1 MASLKYD
8 LPLLDRDTRFSL
20 WQVKM
25 RAVLSQADLDDAL
38 EGFGKKDVKAWTDEE
53 KRKDRKALSHIHLH
67 LSNNILQEVL
77 AEKTAAALWLKLES
91 ICMSKDLTSKMHM
104 KMKLFTHRLQ
114 EGGSVLNH
122 VASFKEIVADLQS
135 MEKEKM
141 KQMVR
146 SEESTSN
153 GEALAT
159 RGREEQRSSKP
170 GNRGKSQGER
180 GRSKS
185 KNRNKMFCKYCKKT
199 NHWIEDC
206 WKVQNKE
213 KRNGNTRFKKSEDDG
228 KASVASSENSDN
240 GDNGGLLRMGDN
252 TPCEVI
258 GIGSVKIGTHDGM
271 TRTPTDVRHVP
282 NMFRNLISLSTL
294 DNKGYRKEGI
304 VRHHTIPHTPQQNGV
319 TERMNRT
326 IVSKARCM
334 LSNASMGRQFWAEAA
349 NTACHLINRSPS
361 NAIDKKTPMES
372 VCEVENLDEGDH
384 VTHDDIGTQ
393 DTHILDDDSPA
404 VVHSPVLRSTQPMAV
419 DRPARVRKPVRRLIE
434 ECNVGFALSCAEEI
448 DCCAEPSTYTEAMIS
463 GDREKWMFAMQE
475 EMQSLEKNGT
485 WDIVRLPAGKKAV
498 RCKWIFKRREGSSPS
513 ETTRYKA
520 RLVAKGFSQIPGID
534 YNDVFSPVVKHSSIR
549 ALFGIVA
556 MHNLELEQLDVK
568 TAFLH
573 GDLEEEIYMDQ
584 SEGFIVPDLSYAM
597 SLVSRYMA
605 NPGKEHWNAVKWIL
619 SQSAIHLTK
628 DQMFH
633 ERTKHID
640 VKYHYVREV
649 IAEGRLKQRPSSWDT
664 AGLLAQ
670 LQEEMSEE
678 DKRRDFRGPEF
689 TPVKSTSKPAYPLP
703 PPPQLDKFR
712 PAPVDDRRS
721 VDTKTPSAD
730 DRWTALKNYRRAR
743 GLCQRCA
750 EKWSR
755 DHKCADA
762 VQLHAVQEVLELFS
776 ISDESDPP
784 SLASTDGCIFRFEFC
799 LFGVTL
805 GTLYDIPVHI
815 LIDSGSSH
823 TFISTKIA
831 SQLSPMIV
839 SAPEMKVQV
848 ASGHNLLCSSLIP
861 AACWQVQTCSFIQ
874 DLRILDLSGYD
885 MIVGL
890 DWLEQFS
897 PMEVHWKQKWLRI
910 PYQGKLVRLCG
921 LLPAIPE
928 GSLLQIQVISASSST
943 SQSAVIS
950 PQVQALLDE
959 YQHLFELPVDLP
971 PTRECDH
978 SIPLLPGASPV
989 SVRPYR
995 FPPALKDEIEKQVHE
1010 MLSNWLIH
1018 KSTSPFSSSVLLV
1031 KKKDN
1036 SWRFCV
1042 NYRQLNAIT
1051 VKSKYPVPIIEE
1063 LLDEL
1068 HGSSWFSKLDLR
1080 SGFHQIRMSPG
1091 EEYKTAFQTH
1101 IGQFEFRVMPFGLT
1115 DAPRTFQS
1123 AMNST
1128 LAPFLRKFVLV
1139 FFDDILIY
1147 SKTFAD
1153 HLNHLKLDSWQ
1164 IKLSKCEFAQRQI
1177 HYLGHVIS
1185 QDGVSTN
1192 PAKIEAIISWPS
1204 PSSVKELRSFL
1215 GLAGYYRR
1223 FVRHFGVFS
1232 RPLTALLKKHA
1243 LFIWTTEHDASFAAL
1258 KQALCKAPV
1267 LALPDF
1273 IQPFLL
1279 ETDASGSGVGAVLMQ
1294 GGHPLAYVSKALGPK
1309 SQGLS
1314 TYEKEYLAILMAV
1327 QHWRQYLGH
1336 TEFIISTDQK
1346 SLLQLSEQRLHTHW
1360 QQKVFSKLLGLNY
1373 KIVYKQGTENR
1384 AADALSRKPSHTA
1397 SCAAITTVSPHWLDE
1412 VLQGYTADT
1421 HAQDLIAKLLL
1432 DPMAVSSF
1440 SLSAGLLRY
1449 KGRIWIGNNPSLQ
1462 TRLLQAC
1469 HDSAVGGHSG
1479 FPVTYSRIKQLFA
1492 WQGLKKAVRAYAQS
1506 CLIFQKAKPDRARL
1520 PGLLQPL
1527 PVLDTAWQVISMDFV
1542 EGLPLSGRADCIL
1555 VVVDCFTKYA
1565 HLCHFTILL
1574 QRQVLLSSS
1583 CTMCTASMDYQLQ

>member
-1 MASLKYD
+1 MTPDLKY
-8 LPLLDRDTRFSL
+8 LLDEMTKRFDDQDVLLVQRLAEHDTNLEKRLVDCDGILDQRLSDLDSKWAHRFQTFSADTEGRVSNIEAAAASIEEWRQEVEASVDDMHL
-20 WQVKM
+20 EVKKLSKHWD
-25 RAVLSQADLDDAL
+25 RAVMDQPASDYFLLYEVEEAIWVRVASMHMQGAAARWSQSLDSRLRNCSWSEFCRLILDL
-38 EGFGKKDVKAWTDEE
+38 FGKDQQELLI
-53 KRKDRKALSHIHLH
+53 RQLI
-67 LSNNILQEVL
+67 NIRQTSTV
-77 AEKTAAALWLKLES
+77 AEYIERYAALV
-91 ICMSKDLTSKMHM
+91 DQLTAYGGTNDPVY
-104 KMKLFTHRLQ
+104 FTMRFI
-114 EGGSVLNH
+114 EG
-122 VASFKEIVADLQS
+122 
-135 MEKEKM
+135 
-141 KQMVR
+141 
-146 SEESTSN
+146 
-153 GEALAT
+153 
-159 RGREEQRSSKP
+159 
-170 GNRGKSQGER
+170 
-180 GRSKS
+180 
-185 KNRNKMFCKYCKKT
+185 
-199 NHWIEDC
+199 
-206 WKVQNKE
+206 
-213 KRNGNTRFKKSEDDG
+213 
-228 KASVASSENSDN
+228 
-240 GDNGGLLRMGDN
+240 
-252 TPCEVI
+252 
-258 GIGSVKIGTHDGM
+258 
-271 TRTPTDVRHVP
+271 
-282 NMFRNLISLSTL
+282 LS
-294 DNKGYRKEGI
+294 
-304 VRHHTIPHTPQQNGV
+304 
-319 TERMNRT
+319 
-326 IVSKARCM
+326 A
-334 LSNASMGRQFWAEAA
+334 
-349 NTACHLINRSPS
+349 
-361 NAIDKKTPMES
+361 
-372 VCEVENLDEGDH
+372 
-384 VTHDDIGTQ
+384 
-393 DTHILDDDSPA
+393 HIKPA
-404 VVHSPVLRSTQPMAV
+404 VML
-419 DRPARVRKPVRRLIE
+419 
-434 ECNVGFALSCAEEI
+434 
-448 DCCAEPSTYTEAMIS
+448 
-463 GDREKWMFAMQE
+463 
-475 EMQSLEKNGT
+475 
-485 WDIVRLPAGKKAV
+485 
-498 RCKWIFKRREGSSPS
+498 
-513 ETTRYKA
+513 
-520 RLVAKGFSQIPGID
+520 
-534 YNDVFSPVVKHSSIR
+534 
-549 ALFGIVA
+549 
-556 MHNLELEQLDVK
+556 
-568 TAFLH
+568 
-573 GDLEEEIYMDQ
+573 
-584 SEGFIVPDLSYAM
+584 
-597 SLVSRYMA
+597 
-605 NPGKEHWNAVKWIL
+605 
-619 SQSAIHLTK
+619 
-628 DQMFH
+628 
-633 ERTKHID
+633 
-640 VKYHYVREV
+640 
-649 IAEGRLKQRPSSWDT
+649 QRPLSWDT

-678 DKRRDFRGPEF
+678 DKRRDIRRPEF

-703 PPPQLDKFR
+703 PPPRLDKFR
-712 PAPVDDRRS
+712 PTPVDDRRS

-784 SLASTDGCIFRFEFC
+784 SLASTDGSEQ
-799 LFGVTL
+799 LFLAISAAAYSGSSSACSVSL
-805 GTLYDIPVHI
+805 WGTLYDIPVHI

-943 SQSAVIS
+943 SQSTVIS

-959 YQHLFELPVDLP
+959 YQHLFELTVDLP

-1010 MLSNWLIH
+1010 MLSNGLIQ

-1042 NYRQLNAIT
+1042 DYRQLNAIT

-1101 IGQFEFRVMPFGLT
+1101 IGQFEFRVMTFGLT
-1115 DAPRTFQS
+1115 GAPGTFQS

-1153 HLNHLKLDSWQ
+1153 HLNHLELVFQALTQDSWQ

-1185 QDGVSTN
+1185 QDGVSTD

-1273 IQPFLL
+1273 TQPFLL
-1279 ETDASGSGVGAVLMQ
+1279 ETDASGSDVGAVLMQ

-1360 QQKVFSKLLGLNY
+1360 QKKVFSKLLGLNY

-1432 DPMAVSSF
+1432 DPTAVPSF

-1492 WQGLKKAVRAYAQS
+1492 WQGLKKAVRAYVQS
-1506 CLIFQKAKPDRARL
+1506 CLICQKAKPDRARL

-1527 PVLDTAWQVISMDFV
+1527 PVPDTAWQVISMDFV

-1555 VVVDCFTKYA
+1555 VVVDFFTKYA
-1565 HLCHFTILL
+1565 HFVPLHHPFTAPSVAQKFLHHVYRLHGLPATIVTDRDKIFTSHFWRELFRLAGVTLNMTSSYHPQSDGQTERLNQTMETYLRCFVNACPSKWINWLSQAEYWYNTSPHSAIGRSPFEALYGYKPRHFGISETDAVTAPDVQSWLQDRSVMTDLIRQHLVRSRHRMKKQADKQRSDRQYKVGDSVLVKVQPYVQTSLARRSNQKLAFKYFGPYEVLACIGTAAYRLKLPSHTTIHPVFHVSQLKPFVSSSSKVLPHLPDDLSLPRVPVRVL
-1574 QRQVLLSSS
+1574 QTRAIKKRGAVTDQVLVQWSGWPSELATWEDLISLKQTFPFAPAWGQAATQGGGNVSSQDDQGVQVDED
-1583 CTMCTASMDYQLQ
+1583 TRKEDEASVRPRRSRRARVPSSLVTGPQWAVKVLAGTESGHSP